1 VLAFQLNVAALVDGA
16 VTVRVTGTDFV
27 VAPEAA
33 TVIVPFKVPAA
44 SPAVFTATV
53 AVPVPE
59 PEAGLIVSQGALS
72 LADQLRVPPP
82 VFAMLNA
89 CAAGFAPPA
98 LAVKVKLI
106 GLSPIAG
113 VVLPEVTVR
122 VTGTDFAVAPV
133 AATVIVA
140 L

>member
-1 VLAFQLNVAALVDGA
+1 
-16 VTVRVTGTDFV
+16 
-27 VAPEAA
+27 
-33 TVIVPFKVPAA
+33 VIVPFKVPAA
-44 SPAVFTATV
+44 SPAVFTEAV

-59 PEAGLIVSQGALS
+59 PEAGLIVSQGASS
-72 LADQLRVPPP
+72 LADQVSIPPP
-82 VFAMLNA
+82 VFAMLIVL
-89 CAAGFAPPA
+89 AAGFTPPA
-98 LAVKVKLI
+98 VPVKARLI